1 MEELNERKYID
12 ITQLLCV
19 NNIIV
24 YKNIIRIGDN
34 KDEKCISMEDDKENI
49 PDPSRITE
57 LDISSGTFAEEG
69 ETIVSF
75 VDVDSAE
82 YRRKIDT
89 RTVRRNVALPSWLN
103 YEAERAGVNVS
114 RILQEALIST
124 LHLKRKI

>member
-1 MEELNERKYID
+1 MNERKYID

-49 PDPSRITE
+49 PDPYRITE
-57 LDISSGTFAEEG
+57 LDISSGTFVEEG
-69 ETIVSF
+69 KTIVSF

>member
-1 MEELNERKYID
+1 
-12 ITQLLCV
+12 
-19 NNIIV
+19 
-24 YKNIIRIGDN
+24 
-34 KDEKCISMEDDKENI
+34 MEDDKEDI

-89 RTVRRNVALPSWLN
+89 RTVRRNVA
-103 YEAERAGVNVS
+103 ERAGVNVS

>member
-1 MEELNERKYID
+1 MD
-12 ITQLLCV
+12 C
-19 NNIIV
+19 
-24 YKNIIRIGDN
+24 YKNVSNIVIYNKYKWIGGN
-34 KDEKCISMEDDKENI
+34 KDEKCISMEDDKEDI